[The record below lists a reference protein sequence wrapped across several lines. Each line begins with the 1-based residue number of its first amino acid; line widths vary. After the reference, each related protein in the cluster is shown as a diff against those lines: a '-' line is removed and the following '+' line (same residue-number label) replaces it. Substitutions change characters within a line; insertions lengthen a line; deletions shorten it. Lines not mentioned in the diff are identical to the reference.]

1 MVRKPFQHLIKPSN
15 NANFPILPCFTSR
28 TIVHF
33 RAHTHTIR
41 IHIPDQPNGCFS
53 SAKGA
58 IKRHTDNGP
67 VCEDVARGAE
77 GGQRNDW
84 TRFQFQN
91 CRELETNSSPAAASV
106 HVKTPSAR
114 GNAAITSWWH
124 LLDVPRLI
132 TPSTSIDCVWRR
144 ETMKKRVCERE
155 AKNRQIKSSEVRAKA
170 TLANRSYRH
179 RWCCCSFSRMHTPFF
194 CCCCRMMSSGRGY
207 TTEKSNGWRWN
218 ILPLVLNMVN
228 GVDKEFSMNILQ
240 QRYWA
245 PPSGPR
251 TSFRG
256 RGIEAQCNKRNWSVR
271 EEGGGGNFAC
281 PEHIFEGRKQT
292 YWMLLLDWFLSFFLL
307 GCFCFTSH

>member
-1 MVRKPFQHLIKPSN
+1 MHCGWHWKPFQHLIKPSN

-33 RAHTHTIR
+33 RAHTHTSR

-67 VCEDVARGAE
+67 VCEDVAREAE
-77 GGQRNDW
+77 GGQWNDW

-106 HVKTPSAR
+106 HVKTPSPR

-144 ETMKKRVCERE
+144 ETMKKRVWERE
-155 AKNRQIKSSEVRAKA
+155 RQKTGKSNPVRWGQRPLWQIDHIAIGGA
-170 TLANRSYRH
+170 AVPLAAYIRH
-179 RWCCCSFSRMHTPFF
+179 FF
-194 CCCCRMMSSGRGY
+194 CCCRMMSSGRGY
-207 TTEKSNGWRWN
+207 TTEKSKQWRRN
-218 ILPLVLNMVN
+218 ILPLLLNMVN

-240 QRYWA
+240 QRY
-245 PPSGPR
+245 
-251 TSFRG
+251 
-256 RGIEAQCNKRNWSVR
+256 
-271 EEGGGGNFAC
+271 
-281 PEHIFEGRKQT
+281 
-292 YWMLLLDWFLSFFLL
+292 
-307 GCFCFTSH
+307 